1 MADGIDIRLKRA
13 TYLDPKTKAPIEKIA
28 NYRLLY
34 GEAIYLTD
42 MDYLIVGKKGYV
54 EYTDKNTNKTK
65 RIPEEGEYTGEYIVN
80 GYIKDGF
87 SVRELITAGAF
98 IAGWNKISSNIEQYL
113 NAYRE
118 PKTQTTTKD
127 KIFLCGVNEGKQ
139 DLLYDAGIYVEPGV
153 DENGNIDSKESILM
167 GAAWNDFAEF
177 RKCDGEAGDVV
188 VEVGDGSMNLAT
200 AGLQPGASIISDT
213 YGMVVGPRGD
223 DYKPVAVAGRV
234 LAKYSGS
241 LKKYKPGAP
250 VCTAPDG
257 KVSPMTRNEIS
268 NYPDCIVGYV
278 SEIPSYDKWN
288 HVNVGE
294 RIWIKVK

>member
-13 TYLDPKTKAPIEKIA
+13 TYLDPDTKKPIEEIA

-42 MDYLIVGKKGYV
+42 MDYLIIGKKG
-54 EYTDKNTNKTK
+54 ELTYTDETTSKLVIINH
-65 RIPEEGEYTGEYIVN
+65 TGEYITN
-80 GYIKDGF
+80 GYVKDGF
-87 SVRELITAGAF
+87 SVQELIAAGAF
-98 IAGWNKISSNIEQYL
+98 IAGWNKICNIIEQYL
-113 NAYRE
+113 STHKE
-118 PKTQTTTKD
+118 PKTQTTTTD
-127 KIFLCGVNEGKQ
+127 KIYLCGVNEGKQ
-139 DLLYDAGIYVEPGV
+139 DLLYDAGVYVEPGPIKDGKV
-153 DENGNIDSKESILM
+153 NSNESILM

-177 RKCDGEAGDVV
+177 RRSEGEAGDVV

-200 AGLQPGASIISDT
+200 ERLQPGASIISDT
-213 YGMVVGPRGD
+213 YGMVIGPQGD

-241 LKKYKPGAP
+241 IKKYKPGAA

>member
-13 TYLDPKTKAPIEKIA
+13 TYLDPATDKPNTEIA

-42 MDYLIVGKKGYV
+42 MDYLIIGKKG
-54 EYTDKNTNKTK
+54 ELTYTDEATGES
-65 RIPEEGEYTGEYIVN
+65 IIIEHSGEYTTS
-80 GYIKDGF
+80 GYVKDGF
-87 SVRELITAGAF
+87 SVQELITAGAF
-98 IAGWNKISSNIEQYL
+98 IAGWNKICTVIEQYL
-113 NAYRE
+113 NVYRE
-118 PKTQTTTKD
+118 PKTQTTTVD
-127 KIFLCGVNEGKQ
+127 PIYLCGVNKEKQ
-139 DLLYDAGIYVEPGV
+139 DLLYDAGIYVKPGPIV
-153 DENGNIDSKESILM
+153 DGKVNSNESILM

-177 RKCDGEAGDVV
+177 RKSEGEAGDAV
-188 VEVGDGSMNLAT
+188 VEIGDGSMNLAT
-200 AGLQPGASIISDT
+200 ERLQPGASIISDT
-213 YGMVVGPRGD
+213 YGMVVGPQGV

-234 LAKYSGS
+234 LAKYSGD
-241 LKKYKPGAP
+241 LKKYKPGTA
-250 VCTAPDG
+250 VCTAPGG
-257 KVSPMTRNEIS
+257 KISPMTRNEIS